1 MNSISSGVSL
11 WVRLTIVGLTLVGSY
26 FVVSSITTLGQSW
39 ALGLLLLFVCCT
51 FTVISDHARRLRQ
64 VVLILMFVVIL
75 ILTFLVHQHLAML
88 FLVVCLIAVESL
100 PRRLSIVWIGMCV
113 LAVFVCEV
121 FDGRSETG
129 LQDAIV
135 NSFITL
141 LVSGFAILRVD
152 AEIGRKRTRK
162 LVRELEIKNKKLAI
176 YAAEH
181 EYQSRLK
188 ERQRLSRELHDTLG
202 HKLTTSIVQMEAA
215 EKLVEEQPG
224 RAKGM
229 IRDSQSLLREGLEET
244 RDMVR
249 FLDHDSPGESFL
261 SRDLSVLVKSFQS
274 ATGLAVDLR
283 LKIGESGV
291 SSEVKRHIFRIV
303 QESLT
308 NISRHAKATEVCITL
323 THDKIIRLLIEDN
336 GQSVIYSSGEN
347 LPQSKTIE
355 SRVSELRGNLKFYR
369 EGVLTVLCVEIPL
382 FPRGDGSGD

>member
-1 MNSISSGVSL
+1 M
-11 WVRLTIVGLTLVGSY
+11 
-26 FVVSSITTLGQSW
+26 
-39 ALGLLLLFVCCT
+39 
-51 FTVISDHARRLRQ
+51 
-64 VVLILMFVVIL
+64 MFVVIL